1 MAQEFSREAA
11 VEQVVQRS
19 RFIGCAVR
27 LLHPPGELDD
37 APLARVRQEFPGASH
52 YCWAYRWEAGQERA
66 EDAGEPRGTAGLP
79 ILSVLQREQ
88 LIHALVVVV
97 RYFGGV
103 KLGRAGLFR
112 AYHDA
117 ALAAAAAAH
126 PEPLVP
132 VTRVRLTCAYPAFD
146 AVRRWLEDL
155 YRATRL
161 ERPSFIFGEAV
172 HWTGLLPAGALEAAA
187 PLWERWHGQVEWAV
201 ESEALAVWPRADAAP
216 PA

>member
-27 LLHPPGELDD
+27 LAEWPASLD
-37 APLARVRQEFPGASH
+37 APLKRTRQQFPGASH

-88 LIHALVVVV
+88 VIHALVVVV
-97 RYFGGV
+97 RFFGGV
-103 KLGRAGLFR
+103 KLGRAGLYR

-117 ALAAAAAAH
+117 ALAAVAAAH
-126 PEPLVP
+126 PDPLVA
-132 VTRVRLTCAYPAFD
+132 VTRVRLTCSYSAFE
-146 AVRRWLEDL
+146 AVRRWLDGV
-155 YRATRL
+155 YGATTL
-161 ERPSFIFGEAV
+161 DMPAFVFGEAV
-172 HWTGLLPAGALEAAA
+172 HWVGRLPAGALEAAA
-187 PLWERWHGQVEWAV
+187 PLWERWHGQVEWVIEA
-201 ESEALAVWPRADAAP
+201 EALAVWPR
-216 PA
+216 